1 MSLSN
6 TARQGICKHLLALIA
21 SNAIVMAASAQQW
34 EIQEDFLTDTN
45 KGDATTA
52 EWDTL
57 NGVLELGLA
66 PPLANP
72 ALSRTTMG
80 DSGGE
85 DLRDSRAIALGD
97 FDGDGRLDVVIGNE
111 GPSSDGARNIVYRNV
126 DNGTG
131 NRFATAAIEIGDA
144 ADLYQ
149 TLDIA
154 TGDIDN
160 DGDLDIIAGN
170 FGAPAVYY
178 LNDGSGTLDAAT
190 LDNRTEFTESRRTW
204 AVAVADFD
212 NDGDL
217 DYIEANSG
225 SSNQEG
231 QQNSL
236 YLNRLLE
243 NNTLSFSQEI
253 LLTDNTQPKAR
264 SRAIALGDIDNDGD
278 IDIVFGEQPTSEHP
292 GNNTCH
298 TWNGSGFS
306 NPVSVQPTSA
316 FLTFALKL
324 ADVNGDGFLDLV
336 EGNQEAPTHV
346 YLNNTPNSGVAC
358 DFLPH
363 QVVGDSLAIDTT
375 VSIEVADFNMDG
387 FLDIVEGN
395 NGDRDEDND
404 PTNDAAQPVRLFVNN
419 GDGTFANGLDEVPP
433 KQKIYGTDFGDID
446 GDGQLDLVSASSD
459 EEQPANDPLPVVGG
473 NAVYYNIGTP
483 GGAPVQQ
490 LYSTAIS
497 IQDVGTIGRAIDS
510 GALRFDPFPAATHA
524 SLQYYLSNDNG
535 ATWIEINPL
544 RAVGFPNAF
553 DTQLMWRVDM
563 TTRSPASASLPQVN
577 LLTISDNRP
586 PRFLIAGNDATN
598 REAIQAAI
606 GEDFSVGMTNFF
618 SDLEDQKMN
627 FVGTGLPDNFDLN
640 PLSGVLS
647 GIPTP
652 DQANTPIDFEVE
664 AFDGFE
670 SRVGFFT
677 LNVAVGAGT
686 PTITLNGD
694 SPITLKVGDTFTD
707 PGAVAIDFEDG
718 DISAD
723 IVVGGDTVNTAVVGT
738 YVITYNVTD
747 SDGNAAI
754 EVERRVN
761 VVEDGIPTIELN
773 GDATININVGDA
785 FTDPGATASDPE
797 DGDLTA
803 SIVVGGDTVDTGTAG
818 SYEITYNVS
827 DSDGNAADTVIRTVV
842 VSAVTGGGTPTITL
856 NGSATVSLTVG
867 DSFTDPGA
875 TASDP
880 EDGDLTA
887 SIVVGGDTVDTGT
900 AGTYQITYNVT
911 DSDGNSAPQV
921 TRTVIVSAA
930 TGGEAPTIALN
941 GNASVS
947 ITVGDSF
954 TDPGATASDPE
965 DGDITADIVVGGDA
979 VNTSVAGTYVITYNV
994 TDSDGNAAPEVT
1006 RTVTVRAAPPPPP
1019 SGGGGGGMTGAWE
1032 LIGLMFAGL
1041 FGIRRRRAARIAG

>member
-1 MSLSN
+1 MSLSKI
-6 TARQGICKHLLALIA
+6 ARTGICKHLLALIA
-21 SNAIVMAASAQQW
+21 SNAIVMSASAQQW
-34 EIQEDFLTDTN
+34 QLVEDFLTDTD

-52 EWDTL
+52 EWDTV

-66 PPLANP
+66 QPLTNP
-72 ALSRTTMG
+72 AISRAPMG

-97 FDGDGRLDVVIGNE
+97 FDGDGQLDVVIGNE
-111 GPSSDGARNIVYRNV
+111 GPASAGARNIVYRNV

-144 ADLYQ
+144 LDLYQ
-149 TLDIA
+149 TLDLA

-160 DGDLDIIAGN
+160 DGDLDVIAGN
-170 FGAPAVYY
+170 FGGPGVYY
-178 LNDGSGTLDAAT
+178 LNDGSGTLDAGT
-190 LDNRTEFTESRRTW
+190 LASRTEFTAVKRTW
-204 AVAVADFD
+204 AIAVADFD

-217 DYIEANSG
+217 DYLEANSG
-225 SSNQEG
+225 ASNQDG

-253 LLTDNTQPKAR
+253 LLSTQAEKAR

-278 IDIVFGEQPTSEHP
+278 IDVVFGEQPTNVHP

-306 NPVSVQPTSA
+306 SPVSVQPTSA
-316 FLTFALKL
+316 FLTFAVKL
-324 ADVNGDGFLDLV
+324 ADVNGDGFLDLI
-336 EGNQEAPTHV
+336 EGNQSAPTHV
-346 YLNNTPNSGVAC
+346 YLNNFPNSGVAC
-358 DFLPH
+358 DFSAP
-363 QVVGDSLAIDTT
+363 QVIGDSLAVDTT
-375 VSIEVADFNMDG
+375 VSIEVADFDMDG
-387 FLDIVEGN
+387 ILDIVEGN
-395 NGDRDEDND
+395 NGDRDDDGDE
-404 PTNDAAQPVRLFVNN
+404 TNDIPQPVRLFLGN

-473 NAVYYNIGTP
+473 NAVYYNMGTP
-483 GGAPVQQ
+483 AGTPVRQ

-497 IQDVGTIGRAIDS
+497 IPDVGAIGRAIDS
-510 GALRFDPFPAATHA
+510 GALRFDPFPTATHA
-524 SLQYYLSNDNG
+524 SLKYYLSNDNG

-544 RAVGFPNAF
+544 RAVGFPNRF

-563 TTRSPASASLPQVN
+563 TTLSPVSASLPQVD

-586 PRFLIAGNDATN
+586 PRFLFPNDATN
-598 REAIQAAI
+598 REDIQAAI

-618 SDLEDQKMN
+618 SDLEEHKMN
-627 FVGTGLPDNFDLN
+627 FVATGLPDNFDLN

-647 GIPTP
+647 GVPTP

-694 SPITLKVGDTFTD
+694 SPITITVGDTFTD
-707 PGAVAIDFEDG
+707 PGATAIDFEDG
-718 DISAD
+718 DISAN
-723 IVVGGDTVNTAVVGT
+723 IVVGGDAVNTAVAGT

-754 EVERRVN
+754 EVERAVN
-761 VVEDGIPTIELN
+761 VVEDGVPTIELN
-773 GDATININVGDA
+773 GDATININVGDT

-827 DSDGNAADTVIRTVV
+827 DSDGNAADTVIRTVI
-842 VSAVTGGGTPTITL
+842 VSAATGGGTPTITL
-856 NGSATVSLTVG
+856 NGTATINLTVG
-867 DSFTDPGA
+867 DTFTDPGA

-887 SIVVGGDTVDTGT
+887 SIVVGGATVDTAT
-900 AGTYQITYNVT
+900 AGTYVITYNVT
-911 DSDGNSAPQV
+911 DSDGNAAPQV
-921 TRTVIVSAA
+921 TRTVVVSNP
-930 TGGEAPTIALN
+930 TVGEAPTITLN
-941 GNASVS
+941 GSATVS
-947 ITVGDSF
+947 LTVGDSF
-954 TDPGATASDPE
+954 TDAGATASDPE
-965 DGDITADIVVGGDA
+965 DGDITADIVVGGQT

-994 TDSDGNAAPEVT
+994 TDSDGNAAPQVT
-1006 RTVTVRAAPPPPP
+1006 RTVTVRAASPPP
-1019 SGGGGGGMTGAWE
+1019 SGGGGGGGMTGVLE

-1041 FGIRRRRAARIAG
+1041 VGFRRRRAGKIAG

>member
-1 MSLSN
+1 MSLSKI
-6 TARQGICKHLLALIA
+6 ARKGICKHLLALIA
-21 SNAIVMAASAQQW
+21 SNAIVMSASAQQW
-34 EIQEDFLTDTN
+34 IEVEDFLTDTD

-52 EWDTL
+52 EWDTV
-57 NGVLELGLA
+57 NGVLELGLP
-66 PPLANP
+66 PPLTNP
-72 ALSRTTMG
+72 AISREPLG

-97 FDGDGRLDVVIGNE
+97 FDGDGQLDVVIGNE
-111 GPSSDGARNIVYRNV
+111 GPDGVGARNIVYPNV

-144 ADLYQ
+144 SDLFQ

-154 TGDIDN
+154 VGDLNN
-160 DGDLDIIAGN
+160 DGHLDVIAGN

-178 LNDGSGTLDAAT
+178 LNDGSGTLDAGT
-190 LDNRTEFTESRRTW
+190 LGSRTEFTEARRTW
-204 AVAVADFD
+204 AIAVADFD

-225 SSNQEG
+225 ASGQDG

-253 LLTDNTQPKAR
+253 LLSTQAEKAR

-278 IDIVFGEQPTSEHP
+278 IDIVFGEQPTNVHP

-298 TWNGSGFS
+298 TWGGSGFS
-306 NPVSVQPTSA
+306 SPVSVQPTSA
-316 FLTFALKL
+316 FLTFAVKL
-324 ADVNGDGFLDLV
+324 ADVNGDGFLDLI
-336 EGNQEAPTHV
+336 EGNQGAPTYV
-346 YLNNTPNSGVAC
+346 YLNNFPNSGVAC
-358 DFLPH
+358 DFSAR
-363 QVVGDSLAIDTT
+363 QVVGNSLAIDTT
-375 VSIEVADFNMDG
+375 VSIEVADFDMDG
-387 FLDIVEGN
+387 FLDIFEGN
-395 NGDRDEDND
+395 NGDRDDDGDESND
-404 PTNDAAQPVRLFVNN
+404 LPQPVRLFLGN
-419 GDGTFANGLDEVPP
+419 GDGTFANGLDETPP
-433 KQKIYGTDFGDID
+433 KQKIYGTDFGDVD

-459 EEQPANDPLPVVGG
+459 EEQPPNDPLPVVGG

-483 GGAPVQQ
+483 GGTPVRQ

-497 IQDVGTIGRAIDS
+497 IQDVGAIGRAIDS
-510 GALRFDPFPAATHA
+510 GALRYDPFPTATHA
-524 SLQYYLSNDNG
+524 SLKYYLSNDNG

-544 RAVGFPNAF
+544 RAVGFPNRF
-553 DTQLMWRVDM
+553 STQLMWRVDM
-563 TTRSPASASLPQVN
+563 TTLSPVSASLPQVD

-586 PRFLIAGNDATN
+586 PRFLFPNDATN
-598 REAIQAAI
+598 REDIQAAI
-606 GEDFSVGMTNFF
+606 GENFSVGMTNFF
-618 SDLEDQKMN
+618 SDLEDHKMN
-627 FVGTGLPDNFDLN
+627 FVATGLPDNFDLN

-694 SPITLKVGDTFTD
+694 NPITIKVGDTFTD
-707 PGAVAIDFEDG
+707 PGAAAIDFEDG

-723 IVVGGDTVNTAVVGT
+723 IVVAGDTVNTAVVGT

-754 EVERRVN
+754 EVERAVN
-761 VVEDGIPTIELN
+761 VVEDGVPTIELN
-773 GDATININVGDA
+773 GDATINLNVGGT

-803 SIVVGGDTVDTGTAG
+803 SIVVGGDTVNTAVAAT
-818 SYEITYNVS
+818 YEITYNVS
-827 DSDGNAADTVIRTVV
+827 DSDGNAADTVIRTVI
-842 VSAVTGGGTPTITL
+842 VSSVTGGGTPTITL
-856 NGSATVSLTVG
+856 NGSATVTITVGDSFTDPGATASDPEDGNISADIVVGGDTVDTATAGTYVITYNVADSDGNAAPQVTRTVIVAIGGVPTITLNGNAAVSLTVG

-887 SIVVGGDTVDTGT
+887 
-900 AGTYQITYNVT
+900 
-911 DSDGNSAPQV
+911 
-921 TRTVIVSAA
+921 
-930 TGGEAPTIALN
+930 
-941 GNASVS
+941 
-947 ITVGDSF
+947 
-954 TDPGATASDPE
+954 
-965 DGDITADIVVGGDA
+965 DIVVGGDA
-979 VNTSVAGTYVITYNV
+979 VNTSAAGTYVITYNV
-994 TDSDGNAAPEVT
+994 TDSDGNAAAQVT
-1006 RTVTVRAAPPPPP
+1006 RTVTVRAPSPPP
-1019 SGGGGGGMTGAWE
+1019 SGGGGGGGMTGAWE

-1041 FGIRRRRAARIAG
+1041 VGFRRRRAGKIAG